1 MEKLRGLLKQ
11 INDMSWWVVL
21 ILASGGFLWLFNKPI
36 IDYAES
42 NITTKDLVL
51 GNIKN
56 DLLINDGLSELLD
69 NTRADRAYIF
79 RFHNGVTYYT
89 GSHKSR
95 MSCDY
100 EVVSRGISSEAQRL
114 QNMPTA
120 LYIDWISEVIA
131 NRMIHPDVNKVSDSR
146 ARQSLIQQ
154 GIKGLAVMPYYRE
167 GNLIALIGVDY
178 VTTKDFTQLKGMHLY
193 NEAEKQIFKI
203 ETQRIGDLLL

>member
-1 MEKLRGLLKQ
+1 MEKLRELLKQ
-11 INDMSWWVVL
+11 INDTKWWIIL

-36 IDYAES
+36 IDYAEKQLE
-42 NITTKDLVL
+42 TKDLVL

-56 DLLINDGLSELLD
+56 DILINDGLSELLEI
-69 NTRADRAYIF
+69 TSADRAYIF

-89 GSHKSR
+89 GTHKSR
-95 MSCDY
+95 MSNDY
-100 EVVSRGISSEAQRL
+100 EVVAKGISKEAQRL
-114 QNMPTA
+114 QDIPTA

-131 NRMIHPDVNKVSDSR
+131 NRMIHPDVNQVTDAR

-167 GNLIALIGVDY
+167 GHLVALIGVDY
-178 VTTKDFTQLKGMHLY
+178 VTTKDFTELKGMHLY
-193 NEAEKQIFKI
+193 NARDRELFKF

>member
-1 MEKLRGLLKQ
+1 MKEIIRVLEALNNSRGIVLL
-11 INDMSWWVVL
+11 MVSL
-21 ILASGGFLWLFNKPI
+21 GGFLWLFSKPI

-42 NITTKDLVL
+42 NIATKDLVL

-56 DLLINDGLSELLD
+56 DLLINDGLRELLD
-69 NTRADRAYIF
+69 NTSADRAYIF

-100 EVVSRGISSEAQRL
+100 EVVGRGISSEAQRL
-114 QNMPTA
+114 QNIPTA

-193 NEAEKQIFKI
+193 NETEKQIFKL

>member
-1 MEKLRGLLKQ
+1 MKELLLVIRSFKG
-11 INDMSWWVVL
+11 WVLVL
-21 ILASGGFLWLFNKPI
+21 MFFSGFLWLFNKPI

-42 NITTKDLVL
+42 NIATKDLVL

-69 NTRADRAYIF
+69 NTSADRAYIF

-114 QNMPTA
+114 QNIPTA

-167 GNLIALIGVDY
+167 GNLVALIGVDY
-178 VTTKDFTQLKGMHLY
+178 VTTKDFTKLKGMHLY
-193 NEAEKQIFKI
+193 NETEKQIFKL

>member
-1 MEKLRGLLKQ
+1 MKEIIRVLEALNNSRGIVLL
-11 INDMSWWVVL
+11 MVSF
-21 ILASGGFLWLFNKPI
+21 GGFLWLFSKPI

-42 NITTKDLVL
+42 NIATEDLVL

-69 NTRADRAYIF
+69 STRADRAYIF

-114 QNMPTA
+114 QNIPTA

-178 VTTKDFTQLKGMHLY
+178 VTTRDFTKLKGMHLY
-193 NEAEKQIFKI
+193 NETEKQIFKL

>member
-1 MEKLRGLLKQ
+1 MEKLKELLLVIRGFKG
-11 INDMSWWVVL
+11 WVLVL
-21 ILASGGFLWLFNKPI
+21 MFISGFLWLFNKPI

-42 NITTKDLVL
+42 NIATKDLVL

-69 NTRADRAYIF
+69 NTSADRAYIF

-100 EVVSRGISSEAQRL
+100 EVVARGISSEAQRL
-114 QNMPTA
+114 QNIPTA

-167 GNLIALIGVDY
+167 GNLVALIGVDY
-178 VTTKDFTQLKGMHLY
+178 VTAKDFTQLKGMHLY
-193 NEAEKQIFKI
+193 NETEKQNFKL

>member
-1 MEKLRGLLKQ
+1 MKELLLVIRGFKG
-11 INDMSWWVVL
+11 WVLVL
-21 ILASGGFLWLFNKPI
+21 MFISGFLWLFNKPI

-42 NITTKDLVL
+42 NIATKDLVL

-69 NTRADRAYIF
+69 NTSADRAYIF

-100 EVVSRGISSEAQRL
+100 EVVARGISSEAQRL
-114 QNMPTA
+114 QNIPTA

-131 NRMIHPDVNKVSDSR
+131 NRMIHPDVNEVSDSR

-167 GNLIALIGVDY
+167 GNLVCL
-178 VTTKDFTQLKGMHLY
+178 LY
-193 NEAEKQIFKI
+193 
-203 ETQRIGDLLL
+203 TSPSPRDGLLSRMPSSA

>member
-42 NITTKDLVL
+42 NIATKDLVL

-56 DLLINDGLSELLD
+56 DLLINDGLSELLY

-193 NEAEKQIFKI
+193 NETEKQIFKL

>member
-1 MEKLRGLLKQ
+1 MEKMKELLLVIRSFKG
-11 INDMSWWVVL
+11 WVLVL
-21 ILASGGFLWLFNKPI
+21 MFFSGFLWLFNKPI

-42 NITTKDLVL
+42 NIATKDLVL

-69 NTRADRAYIF
+69 NTSADRAYIF

-114 QNMPTA
+114 QNIPTA

-167 GNLIALIGVDY
+167 GNLVALIGVDY
-178 VTTKDFTQLKGMHLY
+178 VTTKDFTKLKGMHLY
-193 NEAEKQIFKI
+193 NETEKQIFKLK
-203 ETQRIGDLLL
+203 TQRIGDLLL

>member
-1 MEKLRGLLKQ
+1 MKELLLVIRSFKG
-11 INDMSWWVVL
+11 WVLVL
-21 ILASGGFLWLFNKPI
+21 MFFSGFLWLFNKPI

-42 NITTKDLVL
+42 NIATKDLVL

-69 NTRADRAYIF
+69 NTSADRAYIF

-114 QNMPTA
+114 QNIPTA

-167 GNLIALIGVDY
+167 GNLVALIGVDY
-178 VTTKDFTQLKGMHLY
+178 VTTKDFTKLKGMHLY
-193 NEAEKQIFKI
+193 NETEKQIFKLK
-203 ETQRIGDLLL
+203 TQRIGDLLL